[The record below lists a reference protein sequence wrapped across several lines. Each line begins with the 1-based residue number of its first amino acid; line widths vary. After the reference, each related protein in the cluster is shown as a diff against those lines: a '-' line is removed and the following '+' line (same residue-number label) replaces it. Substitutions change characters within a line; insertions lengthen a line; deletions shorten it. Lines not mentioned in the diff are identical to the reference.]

1 MISCSKAIP
10 SSSATCVVSFST
22 VILFFLLERKKGH
35 TCTVG
40 MVRKVCPSRKLC
52 FVYIIINFN
61 IMVLGDLCKC
71 YLDQLQIFY
80 AVHLSKCNCWFK
92 DINKIHF

>member
-1 MISCSKAIP
+1 MISCPKAIP

-52 FVYIIINFN
+52 FIYIIINFN
-61 IMVLGDLCKC
+61 IMVFRNLCKC
-71 YLDQLQIFY
+71 YLVQLQMFSGKSLV
-80 AVHLSKCNCWFK
+80 ALN
-92 DINKIHF
+92 